1 MVDEYTEKVV
11 DVPIVLLNNN
21 EFRNVKLLPDKVKVT
36 FLTALSNYSKIE
48 RGDFEVTADLNN
60 WKSKGYRQLP
70 LVISKFPKFC
80 ELVKIE
86 PQNIDFIIQK

>member
-1 MVDEYTEKVV
+1 
-11 DVPIVLLNNN
+11 
-21 EFRNVKLLPDKVKVT
+21 
-36 FLTALSNYSKIE
+36 LSNYSKIE
-48 RGDFEVTADLNN
+48 RGDFEVSADLNN
-60 WKSKGYRQLP
+60 WKSKGYIQLP